1 MRIGRMDKRIVLQK
15 PVTQEDDYGG
25 LETVYENAGKVWAML
40 LRTNYGEKQEEGTA
54 VNEER
59 FRMKIRPRKDICR
72 GWRIVLDGEVFEVET
87 ADNTYR
93 DNTML
98 IVRHLETG
106 V

>member
-1 MRIGRMDKRIVLQK
+1 MKIGRMDKRILLKK
-15 PVTQEDDYGG
+15 PVTREDGYGG
-25 LETVYENAGKVWAML
+25 LESFYEEAGKVWAMM
-40 LRTNYGEKQEEGTA
+40 LRTNYGERQEEGTA

>member
-1 MRIGRMDKRIVLQK
+1 MRIGRMDRRILLQK
-15 PVTQEDDYGG
+15 PVVNEDGYGG
-25 LETVYENAGKVWAML
+25 METSYEDAGKVWAMPI
-40 LRTNYGEKQEEGTA
+40 RTNYAEQQEEGTA

-59 FRMKIRPRKDICR
+59 FRLRIRPRKDICR

-98 IVRHLETG
+98 IIRHLETG